1 MQARGLCVG
10 LCVQILSFV
19 KRCSRPCHAFVRLH
33 SASRVTTIVPM
44 ISFRTPSCGRG
55 EAADRFE
62 PGTNLLAW
70 LYTILRNRFLS
81 EYRSRRHQVDDPDGK
96 LVERLSVLPSQ
107 DNRLDYL
114 DLRRALAQL
123 APEHREALLLVGAEG
138 LPFEE
143 AAAITGVPLGTFKSR
158 INRARSKLAVL
169 LSYETSDDLG
179 PSRVIKAVVRS
190 A

>member
-1 MQARGLCVG
+1 M
-10 LCVQILSFV
+10 
-19 KRCSRPCHAFVRLH
+19 SRPAGLTGDHHRADDLVQDTLLR
-33 SASRVTTIVPM
+33 AW
-44 ISFRTPSCGRG
+44 

-81 EYRSRRHQVDDPDGK
+81 EYRSRRHQLDDPDGK

-179 PSRVIKAVVRS
+179 PDRVIKAVVRS
-190 A
+190 AAFDVFQNLCMARQSE